1 VWVADGR
8 SGEAI
13 RVAAGYSAISAPIP
27 FRSGPPPARAAESTS
42 MAIGAGGVWITDGSS
57 RLTRIDTQTRRV
69 THVAAGRPLNGVAY
83 GAGTVWAVSGPG
95 RAVLRLDPATGALA
109 KKIELAGRARA
120 ETPYPAAV
128 AVAGDQVWVLNRN
141 TATVVRIDA
150 STDSIAAVV
159 PIGVDR
165 VPNAI
170 AADGRSAWVA
180 NGDGSLARIDV
191 TSTTA
196 RTVWVG
202 ESVGNVAIG
211 GDRLWVTTTTIDHQ
225 LPGGA
230 G

>member
-1 VWVADGR
+1 
-8 SGEAI
+8 
-13 RVAAGYSAISAPIP
+13 
-27 FRSGPPPARAAESTS
+27 

-57 RLTRIDTQTRRV
+57 RLARIDAQTRRV

-83 GAGTVWAVSGPG
+83 GAGALWAVSGPG
-95 RAVLRLDPATGALA
+95 RAVLRLDPATGAPA
-109 KKIELAGRARA
+109 KRIELAGRARA

-128 AVAGDQVWVLNRN
+128 AVAGGQVWVLNRN

-170 AADGRSAWVA
+170 AADGQSAWIA
-180 NGDGSLARIDV
+180 NGDGSLARIDAS
-191 TSTTA
+191 STTA

-211 GDRLWVTTTTIDHQ
+211 GGRLWVTTTTLDHH